1 MGLKSDQYPLP
12 LPREQKMSAEDFMV
26 TESNREALMWIEQWP
41 DWPSHC
47 LVLYGP
53 TGSGKTHL
61 AEIWRQRSSAEI
73 MSSFNIRPD
82 ISAPTNIIIDNADV
96 AADNDL
102 AEENLFHLFNNLRE
116 LGGFM
121 LLTANNAPTE
131 WGIMLPDLRS
141 RLVAS
146 TAVALLAP
154 DDQLLSAMLIKQ
166 FRDRQLQV
174 EAGVIDY
181 ILPRI
186 ERSADAV
193 RNIVNSLDNASL
205 ASGKGITISLVRKIM

>member
-1 MGLKSDQYPLP
+1 
-12 LPREQKMSAEDFMV
+12 MV